1 MALKQKNLKEVV
13 DTLSP
18 LLFIKFFDISIFL
31 GHRKVPLRSFLVFW
45 DNKLFTRNRDT
56 TLLGIKYFVNWHFL
70 KHRRF
75 PLLKIRALSEKTS
88 LKENPDFLKQKFF
101 PIPEFSDRLRAST
114 TKILALREKKL
125 TEIQDT
131 PSPSIHENFRYRIFL
146 GHRRV
151 PDTMFF
157 GIVRQQ
163 TFDRKSWYFPHWHK
177 IFRNPN
183 CSETQKGY
191 SMKKFGTVRQNDFGR
206 VSWFPTPLLSKNFFD
221 TRNSLRQ
228 RRVPLRNILAPSD
241 KTISTE
247 NPDLT
252 LSSKIFFPYLN
263 IVTD

>member
-75 PLLKIRALSEKTS
+75 PLLNIGALSEKTS

-114 TKILALREKKL
+114 TKILALRQKKL
-125 TEIQDT
+125 TEIHDT
-131 PSPSIHENFRYRIFL
+131 PSPLSMKTSDIAFFQDTEGFPIRCFSVLWDNKLSTGNRDIFL
-146 GHRRV
+146 IGIKFSVTRTVLKHRRV
-151 PDTMFF
+151 ILWKSLVQWDKTTSTEYRDSRP
-157 GIVRQQ
+157 RSYPK
-163 TFDRKSWYFPHWHK
+163 TFSIPETLCDKEGFLYE
-177 IFRNPN
+177 IFRH
-183 CSETQKGY
+183 
-191 SMKKFGTVRQNDFGR
+191 RQTKQF
-206 VSWFPTPLLSKNFFD
+206 
-221 TRNSLRQ
+221 
-228 RRVPLRNILAPSD
+228 RR
-241 KTISTE
+241 KTLI
-247 NPDLT
+247 
-252 LSSKIFFPYLN
+252 
-263 IVTD
+263 

>member
-31 GHRKVPLRSFLVFW
+31 GHRKVPLRSFLVFC
-45 DNKLFTRNRDT
+45 DNKLFTRIRDT
-56 TLLGIKYFVNWHFL
+56 TLLGIKYFANWHFL

-75 PLLKIRALSEKTS
+75 PLLNIRALSEKTS

-114 TKILALREKKL
+114 TKILALRQKKL
-125 TEIQDT
+125 TEIHDT

-163 TFDRKSWYFPHWHK
+163 TFDKKSWYFPHWHK

-191 SMKKFGTVRQNDFGR
+191 SMKKFGTVRQNDFDR

-263 IVTD
+263 ILTD